1 MNVLRT
7 HPKCKRRLPV
17 ADNEPAENEWEPSP
31 KDFFA
36 EMKRGVLAS
45 FKVNWWAVFFGIIA
59 AIAAI
64 VAAVE
69 SFKRGES

>member
-7 HPKCKRRLPV
+7 LPKCKRRLHV
-17 ADNEPAENEWEPSP
+17 TDNEPAENAWEPSP

-36 EMKRGVLAS
+36 EMKRDVLAS
-45 FKVNWWAVFFGIIA
+45 YKVNWWAVFFGIIVA
-59 AIAAI
+59 VAAI

-69 SFKRGES
+69 SFKR